1 MLNKMVNIKNRGF
14 NETIVR
20 NNGKKQYSKMH
31 WDGKYNGNEGELSLD
46 VSKNGANK
54 HIEVHFDNQD
64 LAQLLNIP
72 SVNMPLES
80 RLKKDFFKNK
90 TRKNYHSSN
99 PIVIE
104 FLKQPD
110 SIHSD
115 SNSDSHTYTYDDTS
129 ESDYLTHISSP
140 EMDEAFLLPLTTI
153 RKPRKKAPKK
163 VTKRIYKVLRAPKSS
178 KKTRS
183 TR

>member
-1 MLNKMVNIKNRGF
+1 MLNKMANIKNRGF

-20 NNGKKQYSKMH
+20 NNGEKQCSKMQ

-46 VSKNGANK
+46 VSKNGTNK

-110 SIHSD
+110 SIHSA
-115 SNSDSHTYTYDDTS
+115 SDTYDTS

-153 RKPRKKAPKK
+153 RKPRKKTPKK
-163 VTKRIYKVLRAPKSS
+163 VTKRIYKVLRVPKSS

-183 TR
+183 SR